1 MTSTQRYFEA
11 ILTIVL
17 KKEPFRLQSFR
28 PDLQEDPKLSLLN
41 KNLII
46 TNLQL
51 KNKNEQNTFVSFKQ
65 QQKTN
70 YNANNRFK
78 GLFKCN
84 LAPRCHRR
92 LIFVSHY
99 MFLTMLS

>member
-17 KKEPFRLQSFR
+17 EKEPFRLQSFR
-28 PDLQEDPKLSLLN
+28 SDLQEDPTLSMLN
-41 KNLII
+41 KNLNI

-65 QQKTN
+65 QQ
-70 YNANNRFK
+70 
-78 GLFKCN
+78 
-84 LAPRCHRR
+84 R
-92 LIFVSHY
+92 LVEWF
-99 MFLTMLS
+99 